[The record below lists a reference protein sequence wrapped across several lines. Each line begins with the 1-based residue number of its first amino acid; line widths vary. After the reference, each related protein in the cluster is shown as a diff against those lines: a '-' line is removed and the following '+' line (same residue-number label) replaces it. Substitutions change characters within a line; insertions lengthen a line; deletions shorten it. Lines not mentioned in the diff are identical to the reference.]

1 MDFIK
6 HWKQLTDKNAKYIKS
21 DIDEQWALFLS
32 KNVDKNKDKNEIEDA
47 FNNFRDKIKT
57 IIKLPRHEKFKN
69 NFLRILDATNPFILC
84 YIFIF

>member
-1 MDFIK
+1 M
-6 HWKQLTDKNAKYIKS
+6 TDKNAKYIKS

-57 IIKLPRHEKFKN
+57 IIKLPRHEKFAK
-69 NFLRILDATNPFILC
+69 I
-84 YIFIF
+84 IFWEY